1 MLKSPIIHRLTI
13 EMEKLDIEDLK
24 LVAVVV
30 CEMLRFQNK
39 THE

>member
-1 MLKSPIIHRLTI
+1 MLKSLIIHRLTI